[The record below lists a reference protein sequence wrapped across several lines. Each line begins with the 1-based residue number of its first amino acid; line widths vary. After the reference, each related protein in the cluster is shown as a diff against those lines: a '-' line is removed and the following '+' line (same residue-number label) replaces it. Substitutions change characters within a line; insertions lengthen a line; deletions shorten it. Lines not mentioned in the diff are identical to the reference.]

1 MSILDT
7 ILEAKKKE
15 IESLPDAPVGEPVD
29 RSAVTGFCDAV
40 TAKSPG
46 FICEIKPKSP
56 SRGDLIDRDRIPE
69 FVNLYSKHAQAISV
83 LCDEEFFGG
92 SFNLL
97 RSVAE
102 QTTLPLLAKEFIIDQ
117 SQIRLAKHSGASA
130 ILLIVA
136 ALKKPDLE
144 NVLHFAIHQDLD
156 VLLETHTED
165 EMQTAL
171 ELVSGLPEEHQTRV
185 LIGINNRDLHSLYI
199 DLQVSADL
207 SAIARNQLPDCTL
220 ISESGIE
227 TPEDVSCLKTQVSGF
242 LVGTSILSS
251 ADPEEKIS
259 SLVSA

>member
-15 IESLPDAPVGEPVD
+15 VESLPDAPKGEPVD

-40 TAKSPG
+40 TSKSPG

-56 SRGDLIDRDRIPE
+56 SRGDLIDQDRIAE

-92 SFNLL
+92 SFDLL

-102 QTTLPLLAKEFIIDQ
+102 QTNLPLLAKEFIIDQ
-117 SQIRLAKHSGASA
+117 SQIRLAKHFGASA

-136 ALKKPDLE
+136 ALEADQLQDLLSYALCE
-144 NVLHFAIHQDLD
+144 DLD

-165 EMQTAL
+165 EMQAAID
-171 ELVSGLPEEHQTRV
+171 LVSRLPEGDQNHI
-185 LIGINNRDLHSLYI
+185 LLGINNRDLHSLYI
-199 DLQVSADL
+199 DLQVTADL
-207 SAIARNQLPDCTL
+207 SAIVRNQLPNSTL

-227 TPEDVSCLKTQVSGF
+227 TPEDVACLKTEVSGF

-251 ADPEEKIS
+251 AHPEEKIS